1 MRWLAEQWA
10 HNPGVEAWVRA
21 ACAAAMAAVVRPAF
35 AALASIGRS
44 GFQPDV
50 VSAAV
55 DNSLKAIGLGMLLTA
70 ALV

>member
-1 MRWLAEQWA
+1 M
-10 HNPGVEAWVRA
+10 RA

-35 AALASIGRS
+35 AALASIGCS
-44 GFQPDV
+44 GFHPDV